1 METTENSNVH
11 EQMEMHKLLKSRYKR
26 DSITFLEMS
35 NILNWVISLVT
46 ALFLLFINKFF
57 VPNNCHNSWFLE
69 LFGILY
75 FALILIYVL
84 YKLVYISYKRVL
96 DNILTTWEADL
107 FKSKSIKLLN
117 SETLL
122 NVINENIRLLNLI
135 SKEIFQ
141 LHIYNVKSKNQF
153 QKTKL
158 DCYVI
163 FLKYSYYGGILI
175 ALLTLAFVPSYY
187 FISTN

>member
-1 METTENSNVH
+1 METTEISNVH
-11 EQMEMHKLLKSRYKR
+11 EQMETHKLLKSRYKR

-46 ALFLLFINKFF
+46 ALFILFINKFF
-57 VPNNCHNSWFLE
+57 VPNNCHNSWFFE

-75 FALILIYVL
+75 FALILIYVS
-84 YKLVYISYKRVL
+84 YKFVYVSYKRVL
-96 DNILTTWEADL
+96 DNILTNWEADL
-107 FKSKSIKLLN
+107 FKSKSIELLN

-135 SKEIFQ
+135 SNEKFE
-141 LHIYNVKSKNQF
+141 LRKYDDKSKDSFENN
-153 QKTKL
+153 KL

-163 FLKYSYYGGILI
+163 FLKYSYYCGILI
-175 ALLTLAFVPSYY
+175 SFTLAFVPFYY
-187 FISTN
+187 FLSTN